1 MNGNDF
7 LDAGGFIFWRN
18 TSNGRY
24 LNLDNPMFD
33 PPLHLTLAGCG
44 LDFNAPERGEKSLR
58 CAEQTGKKVYP
69 RILNEFI

>member
-1 MNGNDF
+1 
-7 LDAGGFIFWRN
+7 
-18 TSNGRY
+18 

-58 CAEQTGKKVYP
+58 CAEQTGKKCIQGY
-69 RILNEFI
+69 